1 MRYLIMV
8 PAIMAAIAGPA
19 GSAQPIGRRH
29 VTPSLAAETLRPLPG
44 RTIRIALQMVPEPG
58 WHGYWSNPGD
68 SGVATSVQWKAPP
81 GFAFGPLQHPA
92 PVILQAGG
100 LVSYVHD
107 SRYSL
112 VATMRVPA
120 GIARG
125 TRLPV
130 TAEISWLACS
140 ESLCVPE
147 RATLG
152 LNLVAGSGEA
162 DAAGRAL
169 VSKAIAALPTPLA
182 RTGTFSR
189 RGGALAIRIPIAA
202 DPAGARF
209 FPIEDGL
216 FAASAPQ
223 QVRRAGDWLTF
234 TIPSQPRLPS
244 RFSGVVRAG
253 GRAFAVRLVAAGA
266 RPAVARAIPKRS
278 LKLH

>member
-1 MRYLIMV
+1 MRSLILV
-8 PAIMAAIAGPA
+8 PAIIGAIAGPA

-29 VTPSLAAETLRPLPG
+29 IAPSLAAETLRPRPG
-44 RTIRIALQMVPEPG
+44 QTIRIALQMVPEPG

-68 SGVATSVQWKAPP
+68 SGVVTTIRWKAPL
-81 GFAFGPLQHPA
+81 GFAFGPLRHPA
-92 PVILQAGG
+92 PVILRTAG
-100 LVSYVHD
+100 LVSYVHE
-107 SRYSL
+107 SRFSL

-125 TRLPV
+125 RRLPV

-152 LNLVAGSGEA
+152 LDLVAGGGGA
-162 DAAGRAL
+162 DAAGRAI
-169 VSKAIAALPTPLA
+169 VSKALAALPTPLA

-189 RGGALAIRIPIAA
+189 RGGALVIRIQVAA

-209 FPIEDGL
+209 FPVEDGL

-223 QVRRAGDWLTF
+223 QVRRTGDRLTF
-234 TIPSQPRLPS
+234 TIPSQRRPPS

-253 GRAFAVRLVAAGA
+253 GRTFAVGLLAAGPRRAGVRA
-266 RPAVARAIPKRS
+266 RRNRP
-278 LKLH
+278 